1 MKKNDW
7 ILAAGVLFVACALG
21 VMLYLS
27 QSKGHYV
34 VVTVNGEE
42 YGRYDLSEDQ
52 TIDINGT
59 NQLEI
64 SGGKASMTSADCPD
78 KLCVH
83 MASISRAHELIVCL
97 PNKITVEA
105 FEK

>member
-7 ILAAGVLFVACALG
+7 ILVAAVLLAACVLG
-21 VMLYLS
+21 AACYIS
-27 QSKGHYV
+27 KTKGHYV

-42 YGRYDLSEDQ
+42 YGRYDLNEEQ

-59 NQLEI
+59 NRLEI
-64 SGGKASMTSADCPD
+64 VGGKASMVWADCPD

-83 MASISRAHELIVCL
+83 MVPIQKSHELIVCM
-97 PNKITVEA
+97 PNRITVEA

>member
-21 VMLYLS
+21 IMLYLS

-64 SGGKASMTSADCPD
+64 SGGKASMISADCPD

-83 MASISRAHELIVCL
+83 MASISRAHELIVCM

-105 FEK
+105 FEE